1 MPGPTHS
8 RVVTALWVLFV
19 SLVTSAAYL
28 YAFPTPNIFYA
39 AIVLLHAG
47 LGVLTLA
54 VLLPWLWRSLRN
66 RSITRDL
73 HWWALGIVG
82 VTGAALLWIGTS
94 RPQWNWLYLHI
105 VLSLLAVA
113 IAAVRLMRW

>member
-1 MPGPTHS
+1 MSGPAHP
-8 RVVTALWVLFV
+8 RAVTALWALFV
-19 SLVTSAAYL
+19 SLAISAAYL

-47 LGVLTLA
+47 LGVVTLA

-66 RSITRDL
+66 RNVIADL
-73 HWWALGIVG
+73 QSWALGVAG
-82 VTGAALLWIGTS
+82 VAGAALLWIGTS

-113 IAAVRLMRW
+113 IAAVHV